1 MSDQTPGDAVPAVAW
16 LAVIDTTA
24 TDIMVVVCSLVEVG
38 DRVAGICIPSRR
50 RCESRLGRK
59 GEHKKYNTRKV
70 FSNIAFLA
78 RL

>member
-38 DRVAGICIPSRR
+38 DRVAGWRWVTGWQGFVYPVV
-50 RCESRLGRK
+50 GGVK
-59 GEHKKYNTRKV
+59 AV
-70 FSNIAFLA
+70 
-78 RL
+78 